1 MSVSLTDRL
10 ADKIR
15 TEILTGVIAPGTIVV
30 EPRLAE
36 QYAVSKTP
44 VREALRMLCS
54 EGLLTVL
61 PKKGYLV
68 RTMGLNDVQ
77 ETLDVR
83 MLLEPH
89 AAAATATFLTAQVA
103 SQLRQHL
110 DAQAEI
116 STSDP
121 LKAMKAAQE
130 FHQLIGEA
138 SRNTRISQIL
148 NQCLTETARAHHVL
162 PGLQHYIGAPTE
174 LAEHEAI
181 YAAII
186 ASDAQAA
193 DTAMRIHLRS
203 IRTAMAKQFTDPGQL
218 WA

>member
-1 MSVSLTDRL
+1 MSTSLSDRL
-10 ADKIR
+10 TQKIR
-15 TEILTGVIAPGTIVV
+15 ADILTGDIAPGSIVV

-89 AAAATATFLTAQVA
+89 AAGAAATFHTPQLAA
-103 SQLRQHL
+103 QLRQHL
-110 DAQAEI
+110 DTQHEI
-116 STSDP
+116 SSHAP
-121 LKAMKAAQE
+121 LEAMAAAQE
-130 FHQLIGEA
+130 FHQLIGVA
-138 SRNTRISQIL
+138 SRNTRIIDIL
-148 NQCLTETARAHHVL
+148 DTCLTETARAHHVL
-162 PGLQHYIGAPTE
+162 PGLAHYVGAPQE
-174 LAEHEAI
+174 LAEHEEI

-186 ASDAQAA
+186 AGDAPGAEA
-193 DTAMRIHLRS
+193 AMRKHLRS
-203 IRTAMAKQFTDPGQL
+203 IRTTMAKQFTDPSRL
-218 WA
+218 WS